1 MYWRILFVR
10 KDCFWIQD
18 KVFCTLQTM
27 DRKKMSL
34 EDLKNT
40 NYHEGDTVSVTYQH
54 GWIGWD
60 VVADIK
66 K

>member
-1 MYWRILFVR
+1 MYWKILFVR

-34 EDLKNT
+34 EDLKNSNIMKEIPSPLLT
-40 NYHEGDTVSVTYQH
+40 NTDG
-54 GWIGWD
+54 
-60 VVADIK
+60 
-66 K
+66 